1 VASTLRAW
9 LNPARPE
16 FPAMLTEERD
26 RRAVRIELL
35 IVFAITLGLSGASS
49 LLSYLDGLLQ
59 QAALADQKVA
69 LNVTT
74 TDIQLIDFLR
84 QLLGVVRLV
93 GWGALGAYLLWR
105 SGIELRRIGFGRTD
119 KKDWLGG
126 VGLAALIG
134 IPGLALYLIAWQ
146 LGLNRAVLPS
156 AMDETWWRPIA
167 LTLSAIGNALAEE
180 LLVVSLLLTRLRQ
193 LGVSENRS
201 LLISSVLRGSYHFY
215 QGLGGFVGNVVMG
228 LIFGRVWQ
236 KTNRLWPLIIAHA
249 LLDIV
254 AFVGYSLLRGVSWL
268 PG

>member
-1 VASTLRAW
+1 
-9 LNPARPE
+9 
-16 FPAMLTEERD
+16 
-26 RRAVRIELL
+26 
-35 IVFAITLGLSGASS
+35 
-49 LLSYLDGLLQ
+49 
-59 QAALADQKVA
+59 
-69 LNVTT
+69 
-74 TDIQLIDFLR
+74 
-84 QLLGVVRLV
+84 
-93 GWGALGAYLLWR
+93 
-105 SGIELRRIGFGRTD
+105 D

-156 AMDETWWRPIA
+156 AMDESCWRPIA
-167 LTLSAIGNALAEE
+167 LTLSAIGNALAEA

-193 LGVSENRS
+193 LGVSENRT
-201 LLISSVLRGSYHFY
+201 LLISPVLRGSYHFY
-215 QGLGGFVGNVVMG
+215 RCLGGFVVNVLMG

>member
-1 VASTLRAW
+1 VAFPLRAW

-16 FPAMLTEERD
+16 FPEVVTDPRERK
-26 RRAVRIELL
+26 AITVELV

-59 QAALADQKVA
+59 QTALADQKVA

-74 TDIQLIDFLR
+74 TDVQVIDFLR

-105 SGIELRRIGFGRTD
+105 TGIALSRIGLARPD
-119 KKDWLGG
+119 KRDWLGG
-126 VGLAALIG
+126 AGLAALIG

-146 LGLNRAVLPS
+146 LGLNRAVLP
-156 AMDETWWRPIA
+156 AVMDETWWRPIA
-167 LTLSAIGNALAEE
+167 LTLSATGNAVAEE
-180 LLVVSLLLTRLRQ
+180 LLVVGLLLTRLRQ
-193 LGVSENRS
+193 LGFGENQS
-201 LLISSVLRGSYHFY
+201 LLVSALLRGSYHFY
-215 QGLGGFVGNVVMG
+215 QGLGGFLGNVVMG

-236 KTNRLWPLIIAHA
+236 RTTRLWPLVIAHA

-254 AFVGYSLLRGVSWL
+254 AFVGYSLLRGASWL
-268 PG
+268 PA

>member
-1 VASTLRAW
+1 
-9 LNPARPE
+9 
-16 FPAMLTEERD
+16 M
-26 RRAVRIELL
+26 
-35 IVFAITLGLSGASS
+35 
-49 LLSYLDGLLQ
+49 
-59 QAALADQKVA
+59 
-69 LNVTT
+69 
-74 TDIQLIDFLR
+74 
-84 QLLGVVRLV
+84 RLV

-201 LLISSVLRGSYHFY
+201 LLTPS
-215 QGLGGFVGNVVMG
+215 
-228 LIFGRVWQ
+228 
-236 KTNRLWPLIIAHA
+236 
-249 LLDIV
+249 
-254 AFVGYSLLRGVSWL
+254 
-268 PG
+268 